1 MNLIDFVNPE
11 SLRVPTKA
19 YSNGILVHLGTADMM
34 FVTGQ
39 LSQDADG
46 NVVCPNDAEGQARHI
61 FSRINCILQEGGMS
75 LDNVV
80 KAQIFVTNIADA
92 PAVSSVRNEV
102 FKISR
107 PVSTL
112 LEVGGMVKKECC
124 VEIEVIAVKAAAEGS
139 R

>member
-1 MNLIDFVNPE
+1 MNSIEFINPD

-19 YSNGILVHLGTADMM
+19 YSNGLLVPLGTADLM

-39 LSQDADG
+39 LSQDIDG
-46 NVVCPNDAEGQARHI
+46 NVLCLGDAEGKARHI
-61 FSRINCILQEGGMS
+61 FDRISTILGGAGMS

-92 PAVSSVRNEV
+92 PAVSKVRNEV
-102 FKISR
+102 FKVSR

-112 LEVGGMVKKECC
+112 VEVSALVKEGCC
-124 VEIEVIAVKAAAEGS
+124 VEIEVIAARLGA
-139 R
+139 RT

>member
-1 MNLIDFVNPE
+1 MNSIKFINPE
-11 SLRVPTKA
+11 SLRVPTKS
-19 YSNGILVHLGTADMM
+19 YSNGLLVPLGTADLM

-46 NVVCPNDAEGQARHI
+46 SVLCPDDAEGQARHI
-61 FSRINCILQEGGMS
+61 FDRISTILEGAGMS

-92 PAVSSVRNEV
+92 PAVSKVRNEV
-102 FKISR
+102 FKVSR

-112 LEVGGMVKKECC
+112 VQVSALVKEGCC
-124 VEIEVIAVKAAAEGS
+124 VEIEVIAARVGGKT
-139 R
+139 